1 MRSSHTSLRVAG
13 INARTALGLIAA
25 IGTFAVAPRFA
36 HAQDSAPAPASPT
49 TAPAAAPASPTDG
62 TPATPAKKPT
72 QAPSDDP
79 NATPSSAGTAG
90 GTETTKPTSDASE
103 KQPENKPGTNDAA
116 TAKAQVESAEPA
128 GDAEGAAAAT
138 PEKKEAAHAIYVSGD
153 FAFTRA
159 DVGGLSD
166 STGFDKTGANGL
178 AYGFAVG
185 YRANHFRVG
194 ARFHANDTTEFNLWS
209 VMAEVGYGFGFRPI
223 SPTIHLHGGYVF
235 DTRIDRPVVA
245 RSLPQGNLLTP
256 DVDIRGARVGVE
268 VVGNVWLSETV
279 RVGPFLGFDLL
290 FLHRPK
296 VDLPQSIYP
305 TDDATRANPLFS
317 GSGSGTGYIFNVGI
331 RGTFDIGF

>member
-1 MRSSHTSLRVAG
+1 MRSSHTSLRVVG
-13 INARTALGLIAA
+13 INTRTALGLIAA
-25 IGTFAVAPRFA
+25 IGTLVAAPRFA
-36 HAQDSAPAPASPT
+36 HAQDAT
-49 TAPAAAPASPTDG
+49 TAPSASPVATPAAPTDGAAAAPS
-62 TPATPAKKPT
+62 KKPT

-79 NATPSSAGTAG
+79 NATPSSAGTSG
-90 GTETTKPTSDASE
+90 GTETAKPASDAAE
-103 KQPENKPGTNDAA
+103 KQTESKPAANDAA
-116 TAKAQVESAEPA
+116 SAKAQVET
-128 GDAEGAAAAT
+128 AT
-138 PEKKEAAHAIYVSGD
+138 PAAEEETTAPTAEKKEAAHAVYISGD

-185 YRANHFRVG
+185 YRVNHFRVG
-194 ARFHANDTTEFNLWS
+194 ARFHANDTTEFDLWS

-279 RVGPFLGFDLL
+279 RIGPFVGFDLL

-317 GSGSGTGYIFNVGI
+317 GSGSGTGYIFNAGI